1 MSRPKI
7 SLIGG
12 GQVGGNI
19 ALLSAQKELGDI
31 VIVDIPEAENFM
43 KGKALDISQ
52 LLPHDGY
59 DAKLSGTSNFED
71 IKDSDVVVITA
82 GFPRQPGMNREDLL
96 QKNLDIMTNVAN
108 QVKKYSPEAFV
119 IVVSN
124 PLDAMVYAFHKI
136 SGFPKNKVVGMAGAL
151 DSARFRAFIAEAT
164 NLSSQDI
171 NCMVLGGHGD
181 TMVPVSRLATIGGV
195 PLSSLLSKEE
205 IISLEHPKAVQSA
218 SFSQSG
224 TFVATVSGYRVA
236 KVWSIKTGQETYTF
250 EDGSDINAVM
260 MSPDENTLLISSQK
274 GFVVDIQTKEVKSL
288 VHKKDGYSYPVL
300 MANFSNQGHIITASE
315 DSTAKIWDSSGKEL
329 YILKHDNRVRSA
341 FFSRS
346 GKIAV
351 TASTDKLAKIWDTQ
365 TGKQRYTLKGHQIRT
380 HGLGH
385 EGLSSAVFNPSA
397 TQVATI
403 SSLDGAVKV
412 WHLDKLKE
420 D

>member
-52 LLPHDGY
+52 LLPHDGF
-59 DAKLSGTSNFED
+59 DAKLSGTSNFKD
-71 IKDSDVVVITA
+71 IENSDVVVITA

-108 QVKKYSPEAFV
+108 QVKKYSPDAFV

-124 PLDAMVYAFHKI
+124 PLDAMVYAFHQI

-195 PLSSLLSKEE
+195 PLSSLLSKKE
-205 IISLEHPKAVQSA
+205 IIAIENRTRVGGGEIVKLFGKGSAFYAPAQSA
-218 SFSQSG
+218 VEMIESFIRDKKRVIPCASLCEGEFDIDGYFIGVPTVIGSG
-224 TFVATVSGYRVA
+224 GVEKILTFDLDEDEKTALNNTLSEVKKTVSE
-236 KVWSIKTGQETYTF
+236 TG
-250 EDGSDINAVM
+250 
-260 MSPDENTLLISSQK
+260 L
-274 GFVVDIQTKEVKSL
+274 
-288 VHKKDGYSYPVL
+288 
-300 MANFSNQGHIITASE
+300 
-315 DSTAKIWDSSGKEL
+315 
-329 YILKHDNRVRSA
+329 
-341 FFSRS
+341 
-346 GKIAV
+346 
-351 TASTDKLAKIWDTQ
+351 
-365 TGKQRYTLKGHQIRT
+365 
-380 HGLGH
+380 
-385 EGLSSAVFNPSA
+385 
-397 TQVATI
+397 
-403 SSLDGAVKV
+403 
-412 WHLDKLKE
+412 
-420 D
+420 